1 MSATRVRRQD
11 TYATRTKSYLTPP
24 WSTKADGEHGQQ
36 PGVRLAQGGEDIEH
50 ERPNT
55 DEK

>member
-1 MSATRVRRQD
+1 MSETCVRRQGLH
-11 TYATRTKSYLTPP
+11 TTWRGSYLTPP
-24 WSTKADGEHGQQ
+24 WSTEANSEHGQQ